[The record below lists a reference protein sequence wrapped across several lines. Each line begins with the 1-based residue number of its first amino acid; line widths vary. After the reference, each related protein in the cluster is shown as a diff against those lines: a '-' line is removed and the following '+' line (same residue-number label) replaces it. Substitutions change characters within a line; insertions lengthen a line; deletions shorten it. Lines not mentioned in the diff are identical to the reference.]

1 MKSPLSIS
9 KAGRNEW
16 EADPRRLQLYGCG
29 GGREGTGLNSWESWQ
44 TVDVCLRTARR
55 SVSSLA
61 LCFSKSGRASPV
73 STSDREMLE
82 QPLGSE

>member
-16 EADPRRLQLYGCG
+16 EADPRGLQLYGCD

-44 TVDVCLRTARR
+44 TVDVC
-55 SVSSLA
+55 
-61 LCFSKSGRASPV
+61 
-73 STSDREMLE
+73 RENGEEVRFLI
-82 QPLGSE
+82 GFVF